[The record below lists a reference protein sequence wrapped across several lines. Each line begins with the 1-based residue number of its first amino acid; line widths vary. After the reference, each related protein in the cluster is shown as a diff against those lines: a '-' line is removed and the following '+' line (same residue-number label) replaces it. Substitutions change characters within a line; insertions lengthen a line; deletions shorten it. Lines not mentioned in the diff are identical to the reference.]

1 VAVEERQRAVPC
13 EEWKHEMSQSHTLIV
28 LVEDQPGVLNRVVS
42 LLRRRSFNIDS
53 IAVGHSEQAGYS
65 RMILQ
70 VQGEDAEIEQIGKQL
85 YKLLEVEKVIDLP
98 ASQAITRELVMVK
111 VAAKGPVRSEVLQVA
126 QIYNARV
133 LDATPGSLLL
143 EASGSEE
150 EIESFLGMMR
160 IFGIREMVRG
170 GKIAMARP
178 TAGSGRQTRIDRI
191 GDDSIARAG

>member
-1 VAVEERQRAVPC
+1 MAQT
-13 EEWKHEMSQSHTLIV
+13 HTLTV

-65 RMILQ
+65 RMTLQ

-85 YKLLEVEKVIDLP
+85 YKLLEVEKVTDLP

-111 VAAKGPVRSEVLQVA
+111 VAAKGPQRSEVLQVA
-126 QIYNARV
+126 EIYNARV
-133 LDATPGSLLL
+133 LDATPNSLML

-150 EIESFLGMMR
+150 EIESFLAMMR

-170 GKIAMARP
+170 GKIAMARSSQS
-178 TAGSGRQTRIDRI
+178 TGKTSRIDRI
-191 GDDSIARAG
+191 GDDSFARAG